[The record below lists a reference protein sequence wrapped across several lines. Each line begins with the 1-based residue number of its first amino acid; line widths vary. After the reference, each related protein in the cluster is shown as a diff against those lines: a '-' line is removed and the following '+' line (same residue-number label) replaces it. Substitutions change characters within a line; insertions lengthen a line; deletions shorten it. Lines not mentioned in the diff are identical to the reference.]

1 MIKKEINIKE
11 GLIDELRKNINI
23 LIDENNIAK
32 DEIYK
37 LTISSYQHYQ
47 ANQILKGDINRRIKE
62 QPL

>member
-37 LTISSYQHYQ
+37 LTIRSYQH
-47 ANQILKGDINRRIKE
+47 
-62 QPL
+62 